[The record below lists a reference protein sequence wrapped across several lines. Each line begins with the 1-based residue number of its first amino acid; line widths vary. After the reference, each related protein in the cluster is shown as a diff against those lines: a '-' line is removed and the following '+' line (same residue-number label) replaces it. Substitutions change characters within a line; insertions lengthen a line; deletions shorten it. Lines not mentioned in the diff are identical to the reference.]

1 MLNLIQN
8 IFYRKINKG
17 ELLYPMVVQPHYSG
31 IIKYD
36 EFKDFL
42 NKNNNTLKK
51 EKLQDK
57 LVKLESKN
65 MVDTTI
71 VKFLICEFCELGD
84 L

>member
-1 MLNLIQN
+1 
-8 IFYRKINKG
+8 
-17 ELLYPMVVQPHYSG
+17 MVVQPHYSG

-57 LVKLESKN
+57 LLKLE
-65 MVDTTI
+65 
-71 VKFLICEFCELGD
+71 
-84 L
+84 